1 MRLWF
6 YFHFRIISTFA
17 RIQVYEL
24 SGFPCLNFT
33 WLDYLYAIKHNIFLS
48 CRACC
53 MLWTTKFYIRL
64 ITVMFYI
71 QPQSKFL
78 YCTMQRHTRNEIS
91 VMLKCQPLLQ
101 IQKYYY
107 YSTTKHEYRPFWG
120 SGNRSIY
127 QRKYYTLSRFF
138 TKFPCHEHC
147 NLSSVTSSVQLH
159 TWCSHHRFAGW
170 GWSYTLLIY
179 WQ

>member
-1 MRLWF
+1 MLRHLKFAYLVHIVVIWF

-24 SGFPCLNFT
+24 SDFPCLNFT
-33 WLDYLYAIKHNIFLS
+33 WLDYFYAIKHNIFLS

-78 YCTMQRHTRNEIS
+78 YCTMQRLTRNEIS
-91 VMLKCQPLLQ
+91 VMLKYQLLLQ

-107 YSTTKHEYRPFWG
+107 YSTTKH
-120 SGNRSIY
+120 STHLI
-127 QRKYYTLSRFF
+127 LC
-138 TKFPCHEHC
+138 KF
-147 NLSSVTSSVQLH
+147 
-159 TWCSHHRFAGW
+159 A
-170 GWSYTLLIY
+170 
-179 WQ
+179 

>member
-24 SGFPCLNFT
+24 SDFPCLNFT

-78 YCTMQRHTRNEIS
+78 YCTMQRLTRNETS
-91 VMLKCQPLLQ
+91 VMLKCQLLLQ

-107 YSTTKHEYRPFWG
+107 YSTTKHEYGPFWG
-120 SGNRSIY
+120 SGNWSIY
-127 QRKYYTLSRFF
+127 QRKYYTLS
-138 TKFPCHEHC
+138 TCSLVM
-147 NLSSVTSSVQLH
+147 NIVTSPVWQVPS
-159 TWCSHHRFAGW
+159 
-170 GWSYTLLIY
+170 SYTQFTSLVRRLGLKLYTTYILY